1 MIRFSDIQEAFFFVS
16 SAGYGMHSAVVCKD
30 TGQILY
36 RSEIGDVDEIEGKD
50 LDPDMCVAIPH
61 KNDLNLGQSL
71 VLEFVETHMPDDYD
85 RVRKIFRK
93 RGAYGRFKDL
103 LDRKG
108 LLQRWYDFENQRE
121 EETLRRWC
129 MDNEIPLS

>member
-16 SAGYGMHSAVVCKD
+16 SDGYGMHSALVCKD

-50 LDPDMCVAIPH
+50 LHPDMCVAIPH

-71 VLEFVETHMPDDYD
+71 VLEFVETHTPDDYD

-93 RGAYGRFKDL
+93 PGAYGRF
-103 LDRKG
+103 
-108 LLQRWYDFENQRE
+108 
-121 EETLRRWC
+121 
-129 MDNEIPLS
+129 